1 MFALIVN
8 YLIALPGLVD
18 NWLVRINPH
27 THTHSHTNTSPHTHT
42 HTHTHTNASPHTH
55 THSSHTHSDGAVA
68 SWSSW
73 GAWSPCSRTC
83 NQGERTRIRTCIGG
97 TTCQGS
103 NIDRERCNT
112 NPCPSESVVI
122 ETHIHYQLT
131 AIITYLSHT
140 AKLLYTGNLACSL
153 ACV

>member
-27 THTHSHTNTSPHTHT
+27 THTQTRH
-42 HTHTHTNASPHTH
+42 HTH

-122 ETHIHYQLT
+122 ETLLHVSIQWRAALHVCSINLRT
-131 AIITYLSHT
+131 LIIYFKLS
-140 AKLLYTGNLACSL
+140 L
-153 ACV
+153 